1 MADADADD
9 TTAAK
14 AADLGMIL
22 MSIARKVRSG
32 SFRHPEIVRLSP
44 VEAEVLHQVYDDPGA
59 TPGHLGARAGLK
71 APNLSTALR
80 GLERKGFVTR
90 HKDADD
96 GRCVR
101 VYATEAAKQST
112 GLVRDGAATVLAPH
126 LNGTGLDEVI
136 AYLAA
141 LDERV
146 GYDTAA
152 D

>member
-1 MADADADD
+1 MAEADD

-22 MSIARKVRSG
+22 MSIARKVRAG
-32 SFRHPEIVRLSP
+32 GFRHPEIVRLTP
-44 VEAEVLHQVYDDPGA
+44 VEAEVLHQVYDEPGA
-59 TPGHLGARAGLK
+59 TPGHLGSRAGLK

-90 HKDADD
+90 EKDADD

-112 GLVRDGAATVLAPH
+112 GLVRDEVAAVLGPH
-126 LNGTGLDEVI
+126 LDGAGLDDVI

-141 LDERV
+141 LDDRV
-146 GYDTAA
+146 GYETEAG
-152 D
+152 